1 MIVTSADDDT
11 RAEIVRAAM
20 RWLGTPYHHQAST
33 RGAGCDCLGLVRGV
47 YAELY
52 GRPAAEPPPYT
63 RDLAEASH
71 RETLLEAAR
80 AHLMEIDPL
89 KADAGDVLVF
99 RLKPGAMAKHCAIVS
114 GPSRM
119 IHAQEGVPVSEV
131 HITPWWRRRVAA
143 AFRFPE
149 RGTEQAA

>member
-1 MIVTSADDDT
+1 MIATSADT
-11 RAEIVRAAM
+11 WLRAEIVRAAM
-20 RWLGTPYHHQAST
+20 LWLGTPYHHQASV

-63 RDLAEASH
+63 RDLAEASG

-89 KADAGDVLVF
+89 KASAGDVLVF
-99 RLKPGAMAKHCAIVS
+99 RLRPGAMAKHCAILT
-114 GPSRM
+114 GPATM

-131 HITPWWRRRVAA
+131 HLTAWWRRKVAA
-143 AFRFPE
+143 AFRFPAME
-149 RGTEQAA
+149 G